1 MKRLGFLS
9 LSMGVLF
16 LMAACSSGSKNN
28 RGSGSEE
35 DTTVVKMEVKITP
48 EMADSMDSF
57 LSAYYALKDAFVES
71 DSALAIQTAS
81 RLSAVAGNLP
91 LNKIDDPAE
100 QQAAQKRLDSLKNEI
115 EGLAG
120 EDSIEGMRGVFEDIS
135 GMTYQLIKTIGLKNK
150 TVYRTYCPMAFDD
163 KGAYWLSNSAAIRN
177 PFFGHKMINC
187 GEVKQTL
194 EF

>member
-115 EGLAG
+115 KGLAG